1 MICGARTTCTSE
13 GGRDLAGT
21 GEAVQQGVRMEAH
34 GGSMD
39 RSLSRVA
46 TLIVGGVAAC
56 ALLAGCASTAP
67 GAVVIG
73 TPVKA
78 TPAGTPP
85 SGNFLAGLQAAIT
98 NELNLVN
105 STQSDSESPGV
116 LIELQALQS
125 VPNLIRSEQFTSLQ
139 SVGGNQTAKREK
151 VVYALIADVQN
162 NRYLAGV
169 DVAGSSLSRSL
180 ISMLNGVN
188 AQLAGF
194 GGQIAGAQMPDEL
207 RAAILTMGNATRVY
221 GLVEPMVHLALAG
234 GDVLAEVNHARCRRA
249 VAGRK
254 GGGRRRDGSELRAGD
269 GAAARPFGADQ
280 QRREKANAAVS
291 AVLSLTAA
299 GFPGNRATIQSSRSV
314 LTQLRAPFGT
324 LSDANG
330 DVSSITGLL
339 GAGA

>member
-1 MICGARTTCTSE
+1 MICI
-13 GGRDLAGT
+13 GRGPGSLVGT
-21 GEAVQQGVRMEAH
+21 GEAVQQGVKMDAYGGNME
-34 GGSMD
+34 
-39 RSLSRVA
+39 RSLPRVA
-46 TLIVGGVAAC
+46 TLIVGVVAAC
-56 ALLAGCASTAP
+56 ALLGGCASTAP

-73 TPVKA
+73 TPIKA

-139 SVGGNQTAKREK
+139 TVGANQTAKREK

-162 NRYLAGV
+162 NHYLAGV
-169 DVAGSSLSRSL
+169 DVAGAGLSRSL

-194 GGQIAGAQMPDEL
+194 AGQIAGAQMPDEL
-207 RAAILTMGNATRVY
+207 RAAVLSMGNATRVY
-221 GLVEPMVHLALAG
+221 GLVEPMVHLAIAG
-234 GDVLAEVNHARCRRA
+234 GDVLAEVNDLAATER
-249 VAGRK
+249 VLAGRV
-254 GGGRRRDGSELRAGD
+254 AA
-269 GAAARPFGADQ
+269 GAATDPNYAQETARLRDLSVQINTA
-280 QRREKANAAVS
+280 REKANAAVS
-291 AVLSLTAA
+291 AALSLTAA
-299 GFPGNRATIQSSRSV
+299 GFPGNRATIQSSRAV

-330 DVSSITGLL
+330 DVNSITSLL
-339 GAGA
+339 GAGV

>member
-1 MICGARTTCTSE
+1 
-13 GGRDLAGT
+13 
-21 GEAVQQGVRMEAH
+21 MEVH

-46 TLIVGGVAAC
+46 TLIVGGVATC
-56 ALLAGCASTAP
+56 ALLAGCASSAP

-162 NRYLAGV
+162 NRYIAGV
-169 DVAGSSLSRSL
+169 DINGSSLSRSL
-180 ISMLNGVN
+180 ISMLNGVS

-234 GDVLAEVNHARCRRA
+234 GDVLAEVNQLAA
-249 VAGRK
+249 DEQSLAGRV
-254 GGGRRRDGSELRAGD
+254 AA
-269 GAAARPFGADQ
+269 GAATDPNYAQETSRLRDLSVQINNA
-280 QRREKANAAVS
+280 REKANAAVS

-314 LTQLRAPFGT
+314 LTQLRSPFGT

-330 DVSSITGLL
+330 DVSSITSLL